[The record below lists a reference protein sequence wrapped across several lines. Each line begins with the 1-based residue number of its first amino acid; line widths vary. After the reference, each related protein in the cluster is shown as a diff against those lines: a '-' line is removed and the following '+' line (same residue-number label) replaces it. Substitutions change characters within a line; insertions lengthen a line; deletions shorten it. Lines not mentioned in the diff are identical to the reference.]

1 MNNIF
6 DHRVIKELRDL
17 EKQTN
22 QNIVSEM
29 VTEFITDAGRSVG
42 EMRTNLEAKKY
53 MELAKISHTLKSSSA
68 NIGAV
73 EMSKICSEVENLI
86 VNEKKMDFSQL
97 NTLVSEIERI
107 LPVTLNLLKVA

>member
-1 MNNIF
+1 LAK
-6 DHRVIKELRDL
+6 VEKVLKELRDL

-29 VTEFITDAGRSVG
+29 VTEFIIDAGKGVG
-42 EMRTNLEAKKY
+42 EMRAHLEAKKY

-73 EMSKICSEVENLI
+73 EMSKICSEIENLI

-97 NTLVSEIERI
+97 NILVSEIEGV
-107 LPVTLNLLKVA
+107 LPTTLNLLKAA